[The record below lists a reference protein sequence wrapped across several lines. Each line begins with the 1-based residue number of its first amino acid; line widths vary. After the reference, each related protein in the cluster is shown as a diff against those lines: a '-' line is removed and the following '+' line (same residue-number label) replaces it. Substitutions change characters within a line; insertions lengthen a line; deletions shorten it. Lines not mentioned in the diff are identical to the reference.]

1 MSIEGG
7 IKLAVARN
15 IEEPER
21 KEPLEKGFDLIE
33 PKMRSG
39 QQSLSKTIDKAASKV
54 EQTGANFAAK
64 TGNIEQNAFNTV
76 GRYMRSSSDYIRN
89 ADVRDEMNKAATQVR
104 RDPMRALYVAAG
116 IGAVLGLLVAIRR
129 R

>member
-7 IKLAVARN
+7 FKLAVARN

-21 KEPLEKGFDLIE
+21 KEPLEKGFDRIE
-33 PKMRSG
+33 PRVRSG
-39 QQSLSKTIDKAASKV
+39 QQSLSQTIEKAASKV
-54 EQTGANFAAK
+54 EQTGASFATK

-76 GRYMRSSSDYIRN
+76 GKYLRSSSDYIKN

-104 RDPMRALYVAAG
+104 KDPMRAIYIAAG
-116 IGAVLGLLVAIRR
+116 IGAALGLLVAIRR